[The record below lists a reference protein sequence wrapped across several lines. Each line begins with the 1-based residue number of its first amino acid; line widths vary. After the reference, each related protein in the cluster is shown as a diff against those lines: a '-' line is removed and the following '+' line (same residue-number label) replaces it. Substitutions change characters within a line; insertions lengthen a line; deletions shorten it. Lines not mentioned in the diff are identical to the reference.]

1 MCIYIIHFVAVVQ
14 WVSHVQLFA
23 TPRTVVRQAPLF
35 MGFPRQEYWNEL
47 LCPSPRDFPDPGI
60 KPESPALQVDS
71 LPSELPGKP
80 QHYNGHQ

>member
-60 KPESPALQVDS
+60 KPESPACQADS
-71 LPSELPGKP
+71 LRLSHLGSPVYLLS
-80 QHYNGHQ
+80 H